1 MYYSATLARKNRHLM
16 PQLPVPVRH
25 FVLADGE
32 ATDHDKTL
40 DWYAELVSL
49 HVTILK
55 DIMQKEA
62 DNDPDITELMALLD
76 LLENLPCTWRRQY
89 LCQPLFC
96 MWLNLVLKSFEDN
109 SSLKN
114 CKDRLYTLPLVLLP
128 LLQNVQA
135 DFQLRVWI
143 GKAVDP
149 IGLSWGLSAV
159 NPGFLT
165 LIVSGGSQEM
175 SLWSDAECLARW
187 SYDSLQPMQKSASV
201 RRHRPDLL
209 DAYDRYYALDSIEI
223 TDYERY
229 AHFGWKDYQ
238 HLDYDQSTAEILQYM
253 DASFTCLERVWPEAL
268 RGMQTYGRLLA
279 VGSPMNLD
287 SNNSASMNI
296 FPFAQALEVPLKHPL
311 KNLESMIHEM
321 SHCKLHILLTGEKLY
336 HNTDDDLSFRHPWL
350 PMARPLRGV
359 MLGSHAFLN
368 VLELY
373 TRAAQAMPEMEA
385 FAREQFHLRQAEVH
399 HVLFEEA
406 VKGHFTPQG
415 LEFLTLMQDRFREL
429 AAEMRA

>member
-1 MYYSATLARKNRHLM
+1 MYYSATLARKNRQWM
-16 PQLPVPVRH
+16 PQFAVPLRH

-32 ATDHDKTL
+32 AIDHDKTL

-55 DIMQKEA
+55 EIMAKEL
-62 DNDPDITELMALLD
+62 DNDPDIAELMALLD
-76 LLENLPCTWRRQY
+76 LMDNLPGEWNRQY
-89 LCQPLFC
+89 LCQPIFC
-96 MWLNLVLKSFEDN
+96 MWLNLVLKSFEDH

-114 CKDRLYTLPLVLLP
+114 CTDQLYTLPLLLIS
-128 LLQNVQA
+128 LLQSIQA
-135 DFQLRVWI
+135 DFQMRIWI

-159 NPGFLT
+159 NPGFHT
-165 LIVSGGSQEM
+165 LIVSPSAQEM
-175 SLWSDAECLARW
+175 SIWRDEECLATW
-187 SYDSLQPMQKSASV
+187 SYDSLQPLQKSASV
-201 RRHRPDLL
+201 CMHRPGLL
-209 DAYDRYYALDSIEI
+209 GVYDRYYALDSIEI

-229 AHFGWKDYQ
+229 AHFGWKDYK

-253 DASFTCLERVWPEAL
+253 DASFTCLESAWPEAL

-321 SHCKLHILLTGEKLY
+321 SHCKLHILLAGEKLY
-336 HNTDDDLSFRHPWL
+336 HNADDDLSFRHPWL

-373 TRAAQAMPEMEA
+373 TRTSRTLPEMEA
-385 FAREQFHLRQAEVH
+385 FSCEQFALRQAEVQ

-406 VKGHFTPQG
+406 VKGDFTPKG
-415 LEFLTLMQDRFREL
+415 LEFLTLMQDRFRTL
-429 AAEMRA
+429 AAEMRS